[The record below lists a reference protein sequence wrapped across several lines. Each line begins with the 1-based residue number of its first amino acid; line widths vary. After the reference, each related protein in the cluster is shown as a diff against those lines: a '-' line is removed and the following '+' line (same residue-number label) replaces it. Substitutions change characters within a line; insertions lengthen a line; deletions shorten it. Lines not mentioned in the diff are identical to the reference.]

1 MYGEFYLKT
10 IDEDVYEDFEKKT
23 YLKTSDGCSY
33 FSTCIIQAY
42 LYMKSEPILELWMC
56 LRHLKF
62 YQPYDQNRTDLC
74 CSTRPRNR

>member
-33 FSTCIIQAY
+33 FSTCII
-42 LYMKSEPILELWMC
+42 
-56 LRHLKF
+56 
-62 YQPYDQNRTDLC
+62 
-74 CSTRPRNR
+74 